1 MYLIVGL
8 GNPGEE
14 YRETR
19 HNLGFKVVDE
29 LAARAKLSSLKN
41 KCQSFIGE
49 TRINDQK
56 VIIAKPQ
63 TFMNNSGQAVASLLQ
78 WYKIPPEKV
87 ILIYDDV
94 DLEVGELR
102 LRKKGG
108 TAGHK
113 GVASVLSSVGTP
125 DFIRVRIG
133 VGRETADPDISDYV
147 LSKIPN
153 DHLTF
158 IQDAVEVAADS
169 VLTVIKSGIDAAILE
184 LNRKSS

>member
-1 MYLIVGL
+1 MYLVVGL
-8 GNPGEE
+8 GNPGEQ
-14 YRETR
+14 YAHTR
-19 HNLGFKVVDE
+19 HNLGFVVME
-29 LAARAKLSSLKN
+29 RLLRRLGVKTLKS
-41 KCQSFIGE
+41 KFSAFITTLDFEG
-49 TRINDQK
+49 QK
-56 VIIAKPQ
+56 VILAMPQ
-63 TFMNNSGQAVASLLQ
+63 TFMNRSGDSVSQIMS
-78 WYKIPPEKV
+78 WYKINPDHL

-153 DHLTF
+153 DHLTL